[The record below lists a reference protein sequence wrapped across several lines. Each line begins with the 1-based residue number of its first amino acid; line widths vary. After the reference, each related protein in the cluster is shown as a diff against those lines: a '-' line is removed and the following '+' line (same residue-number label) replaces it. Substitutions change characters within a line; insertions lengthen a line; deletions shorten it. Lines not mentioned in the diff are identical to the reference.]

1 MKHTLTAKEQ
11 ADLRKKLTDWNTA
24 RPLIRSFLTT
34 AGKANRTFEH
44 TYPFYRFFN
53 TGLIVTFYM
62 VLSEDEHDV
71 EILNIDDRLLKGWN
85 IDLETLK
92 QAAANGDATR
102 GYEVAR
108 LADLIGDIDG
118 EAAKTAYCEASLM
131 DEYVIVTKPETS
143 VSYAASGLVTA
154 GVREQLKRLFPGGC
168 YIFPASIHDIIIVS
182 KAEIDADFAEL
193 LHDNITREVHSK
205 DASRYN
211 PDSDFL
217 TDTILQYNAHNDTFS
232 VAGSDIE

>member
-1 MKHTLTAKEQ
+1 MKHTLTEKEQ

-44 TYPFYRFFN
+44 TYPFYRFYE

-62 VLSEDEHDV
+62 VLSENEHDV
-71 EILNIDDRLLKGWN
+71 EILNIDDRLLKSWN

-92 QAAANGDATR
+92 QAAADGDATR

-108 LADLIGDIDG
+108 LADLIGNIDG
-118 EAAKTAYCEASLM
+118 EAAKIAYSETALM

-143 VSYAASGLVTA
+143 VSYAAAGLVTKK
-154 GVREQLKRLFPGGC
+154 VRKQLKQLFPGGC

-193 LHDNITREVHSK
+193 LHDNITREVHAK

-232 VAGSDIE
+232 VAGSDME

>member
-108 LADLIGDIDG
+108 LADLIGELEG
-118 EAAKTAYCEASLM
+118 EATKAAYCSVPLPQ
-131 DEYVIVTKPETS
+131 EYVIVTKPDMS
-143 VSYAASGLVTA
+143 VSYAAAGLVTKE
-154 GVREQLKRLFPGGC
+154 VRKQLKQLFPGE
-168 YIFPASIHDIIIVS
+168 H
-182 KAEIDADFAEL
+182 
-193 LHDNITREVHSK
+193 TRY
-205 DASRYN
+205 YN
-211 PDSDFL
+211 C
-217 TDTILQYNAHNDTFS
+217 IKRRN
-232 VAGSDIE
+232 